1 MRYDESMKPRIA
13 AALFALLLALAVFA
27 PAHEKHA
34 KKAAG
39 GEQTLVA
46 EVIDT
51 SCYLQH
57 GNSTGE
63 AHRQCALDCANQGV
77 PLALLTSSGAIYLPL
92 SMTHKE
98 PYNKPL
104 LPYAGKKVRVKGRVL
119 NKGGLRGIEIKSIEP
134 L

>member
-1 MRYDESMKPRIA
+1 MKRWRVFT
-13 AALFALLLALAVFA
+13 LWGLLVVLSAGVH
-27 PAHEKHA
+27 AHEKRA

-39 GEQTLVA
+39 EQTIVG

-63 AHRQCALDCANQGV
+63 PHRQCALDCANQGV
-77 PLALLTSSGAIYLPL
+77 PLGLLTASGAIYLPIA
-92 SMTHKE
+92 MTHQE

-104 LPYAGKKVRVKGRVL
+104 LPYAGRKVRVKGRVVT
-119 NKGGLRGIEIKSIEP
+119 KGGLRGIEIKSVEP